1 MTDPDTV
8 YPALLM
14 AELSAA
20 CAPLADTAPAGPSL
34 RYTSTYQ
41 EIRRAREEDDV
52 SLPRGDWERP
62 LKRADWPKVASL
74 CLNALQ
80 TKSKDFQIAGWLCE
94 AWVHLHGLPG
104 LCAAIHVFARLV
116 DGNWND
122 AHPVSDGDDQEPRI
136 GIFAWVNESLASILT
151 LNVPLMVLDLP
162 GMTVLNLDGWARS
175 VGGAPMTRDEAAP
188 TRDELIAHACADRLE
203 RLFVMQ
209 RELAHAAAGF
219 TSFAQQ
225 LDHAM
230 HGQAPSFERTSLA
243 LERLGRAIASLVDGR
258 QPGRGPTADAAAAS
272 PSPSENTVFAA
283 GPPPGAP
290 RLPPDDPG
298 FASLDDP
305 PIVETR
311 IRDRDHAYEL
321 IAAVAAYL
329 QRHEPH
335 SPTPYLLLRAV
346 SWGRMPLIALMGDIV
361 HEESELQRYFAAIG
375 VRP

>member
-1 MTDPDTV
+1 MTDHNDV
-8 YPALLM
+8 YPASLI
-14 AELSAA
+14 AEWSAA
-20 CAPLADTAPAGPSL
+20 CAPLPDAASAGPSL

-62 LKRADWPKVASL
+62 LKKADWPKVASL
-74 CLNALQ
+74 CSNALQ

-94 AWVHLHGLPG
+94 AWVHIHGLPG
-104 LCAAIHVFARLV
+104 LSAAIDVFARLV
-116 DGNWND
+116 DGSWHD
-122 AHPVSDGDDQEPRI
+122 AHPVPDGDDLEPRI
-136 GIFAWVNESLASILT
+136 GIFAWVNDSLASILT
-151 LNVPLMVLDLP
+151 LDVPLMMLDLP
-162 GMTVLNLDGWARS
+162 GMTVLNLDGWTRY
-175 VGGAPMTRDEAAP
+175 VGGAPSNREAGAP
-188 TRDELIAHACADRLE
+188 TRDELIAHASAGRLE

-258 QPGRGPTADAAAAS
+258 RPGRGPTADVADASSLPPESPVFEVDSPSGALPLLPDAPGSAS
-272 PSPSENTVFAA
+272 PD
-283 GPPPGAP
+283 G
-290 RLPPDDPG
+290 
-298 FASLDDP
+298 P

-321 IAAVAAYL
+321 IDAVAGYL

-346 SWGRMPLIALMGDIV
+346 SWGRMPLIALMDDIL
-361 HEESELQRYFAAIG
+361 HEKSELQRYLAAIG
-375 VRP
+375 ARP